1 MELDGDELDD
11 QGLWEAAVA
20 ASPPCPPPL
29 EGRVSPAPVVPAS
42 LMSRADRRAAAA
54 ADLAVRQGQAVAS

>member
-1 MELDGDELDD
+1 VELVDDELDD

-20 ASPPCPPPL
+20 ACPPP
-29 EGRVSPAPVVPAS
+29 VVPVS

-54 ADLAVRQGQAVAS
+54 ADLAARQSLAVAS